1 MDNIDTDIELE
12 DAERREL
19 EYQKRLSD
27 DIKVLMN
34 NEAFQRVI
42 LESYIRDTSIRV
54 GSSFSGSNED
64 IETLKAISHLKAY
77 LENSII

>member
-1 MDNIDTDIELE
+1 MDNMDNIDIE
-12 DAERREL
+12 DAERKEL

-42 LESYIRDTSIRV
+42 LESYIRDTAFRV
-54 GSSFSGSNED
+54 GSMFSGSDED
-64 IETLKAISHLKAY
+64 IESLKAISHLKRY